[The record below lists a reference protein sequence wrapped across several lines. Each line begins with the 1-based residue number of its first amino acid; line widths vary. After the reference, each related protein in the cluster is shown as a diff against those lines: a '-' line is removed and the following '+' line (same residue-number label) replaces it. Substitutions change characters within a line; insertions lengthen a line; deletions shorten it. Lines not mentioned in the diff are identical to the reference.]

1 MAATRLKFGGG
12 LLFQAARLP
21 NSGAVESARESDI
34 VRSLIACRLGTQLT
48 VYASFFV
55 EKTMSER
62 DNESFDLDE
71 EFLAE
76 AEDNTDYDRILD
88 KVDKRV
94 RQQPGTKKV
103 GKAAWSRLEEVLA
116 DRRLEKDLKDSFE
129 DEQ

>member
-1 MAATRLKFGGG
+1 
-12 LLFQAARLP
+12 
-21 NSGAVESARESDI
+21 
-34 VRSLIACRLGTQLT
+34 
-48 VYASFFV
+48 
-55 EKTMSER
+55 MSER

-76 AEDNTDYDRILD
+76 AEDYDRILD
-88 KVDKRV
+88 KVDRRV

-116 DRRLEKDLKDSFE
+116 DRRLEKDLNDGFE